1 MYNVGIVRYCLFSK
15 RYRGFSSFNLS
26 KETGRA
32 GLSSER
38 RAGLPVNDHVTANN
52 FLRGCSALKIKHGRR
67 NCGFMVFLLRE
78 VEKLRYIRI
87 ITKAL

>member
-1 MYNVGIVRYCLFSK
+1 MLGSFHIAYLANDIEDLVLLIYRKK
-15 RYRGFSSFNLS
+15 RGEPDWAPREVS
-26 KETGRA
+26 
-32 GLSSER
+32 
-38 RAGLPVNDHVTANN
+38 DHVTANN

-87 ITKAL
+87 ITKAR